1 MVDVRRKEWFEGGQM
16 PPFKLNIKVNWKLLL
31 LLIPVLLILWA
42 LTGIYIVQPGEKG
55 VVRRFG
61 KAVRTTDPGPHFHLP
76 MPIERVNKVAVE
88 KIRRIEIGFRTVDP
102 GPPARY
108 IFKPEESHML
118 TFDEQIVNAQVT
130 VQYRVKD
137 ASQFLFNVAN
147 LDGEF
152 GAITD
157 AAEVALRQVVG
168 QRPIDDVL
176 IAEKLSIEGE
186 IQKYLQEILDGYE
199 SGVAIKA
206 VKLQTVQPPEEVAD
220 AFSDVVS
227 AKEDKERFIKVAE
240 GYREDLLPRAR
251 GLAEQVIRKAEA
263 YAAERTNRAHGD
275 AERFK
280 VVLEQ
285 YKKAKEV
292 TRKRM
297 YLETMGRIMPG
308 IKKFVI
314 DPDTGGNMLQLLP
327 LDKGGDK

>member
-16 PPFKLNIKVNWKLLL
+16 PPFKLNIKVNWKLFL

-42 LTGIYIVQPGEKG
+42 LTGIYIVRPGEKG

-118 TFDEQIVNAQVT
+118 TGDEQIVNAQAT
-130 VQYRVKD
+130 VQFRVKD
-137 ASQFLFNVAN
+137 AAKFLFNVAN

-152 GAITD
+152 GAIND
-157 AAEVALRQVVG
+157 AAEVAFRQVVG
-168 QRPIDDVL
+168 KRLIDDVL
-176 IAEKLSIEGE
+176 IAEKLSVEGE

-199 SGVAIKA
+199 SGVTIKA
-206 VKLQTVQPPEEVAD
+206 VKLQTVQPPEEVAN

-227 AKEDKERFIKVAE
+227 AKEDKERFIQEAE

-251 GLAEQVIRKAEA
+251 GLAEQIKRQAEA
-263 YAAERTNRAHGD
+263 YKLERTNRAHGD

-280 VVLEQ
+280 AVLSE

-297 YLETMGRIMPG
+297 YLETMERIMPG

-314 DPDTGGNMLQLLP
+314 DPNTGGNMLQFLP